1 MKMLAVTV
9 SNAAM
14 AVVGILT
21 QANIGDHSQIGR
33 VLFHLPDRILNNA
46 VFGVSFSG
54 LFILRF
60 RNPKEKDGLDPRFIG
75 ALCDGRDFFPG
86 VLADPGHARDLFRGF
101 DFLAYKKWQDEVVA
115 VQICFANEIANR
127 RSAA

>member
-1 MKMLAVTV
+1 MKMLAVTM
-9 SNAAM
+9 SHAAM

-21 QANIGDHSQIGR
+21 QANIGDHSQVGR

-46 VFGVSFSG
+46 VFGVSFAG
-54 LFILRF
+54 LFIFRF

-75 ALCDGRDFFPG
+75 ALCD
-86 VLADPGHARDLFRGF
+86 ARDLFRRF
-101 DFLAYKKWQDEVVA
+101 DFLAYKKRQDEVVS
-115 VQICFANEIANR
+115 VQIGFANEIANR

>member
-1 MKMLAVTV
+1 MKMLAVTA
-9 SNAAM
+9 SHAAM
-14 AVVGILT
+14 AVAGVFA
-21 QANIGDHSQIGR
+21 QANVGDHSQIRR
-33 VLFHLPDRILNNA
+33 VFFYLPDRVLDDA
-46 VFGVSFSG
+46 VFGVSLSG

-60 RNPKEKDGLDPRFIG
+60 RNPKEKNGLHSRFMG

-86 VLADPGHARDLFRGF
+86 ILADPRHARDFPGGF
-101 DFLAYKKWQDEVVA
+101 DFLAYEKRQDEVVA